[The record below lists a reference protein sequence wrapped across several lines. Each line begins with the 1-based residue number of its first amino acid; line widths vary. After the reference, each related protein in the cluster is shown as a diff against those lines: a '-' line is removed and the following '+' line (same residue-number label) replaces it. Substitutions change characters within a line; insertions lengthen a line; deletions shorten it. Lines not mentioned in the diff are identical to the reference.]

1 MKRPVISERMFLYWT
16 DREHPNTC
24 RMTVRMQDA
33 IEVTMMQEALRQT
46 QTRYPYYSV
55 RLGVTTDAN
64 GHEHYEYDD
73 NPAPWVLNIGQEPV
87 ELFGAASHYHQ
98 LAFACWDDCVAIDFF
113 HGLTDGT
120 GAYNVLRTLMYEY
133 CRRRYDGSLSS
144 EGIRKV
150 GETIDESEWID
161 PASLPKPELHA
172 LPVPPLP
179 KALNLIT
186 DAVCPLRERYEVI
199 NIRVAEQQ
207 LMDYVRRNDT
217 SPATLMSLLMAR
229 AINQLHPDSGEAV
242 PVVTMG
248 ANQRPA
254 VHAPQACQSITSA
267 VFLPL
272 TDNIR
277 HADFET
283 QQTAF
288 RGITLLAH
296 QRYSGHAL
304 SAWLSV

>member
-55 RLGVTTDAN
+55 RLDLTTDEN

-87 ELFGAASHYHQ
+87 ELFGEASHYHQ

-133 CRRRYDGSLSS
+133 CRHRYDAQLSS

-150 GETIDESEWID
+150 GETIDESE
-161 PASLPKPELHA
+161 
-172 LPVPPLP
+172 
-179 KALNLIT
+179 
-186 DAVCPLRERYEVI
+186 
-199 NIRVAEQQ
+199 
-207 LMDYVRRNDT
+207 
-217 SPATLMSLLMAR
+217 
-229 AINQLHPDSGEAV
+229 
-242 PVVTMG
+242 
-248 ANQRPA
+248 
-254 VHAPQACQSITSA
+254 
-267 VFLPL
+267 
-272 TDNIR
+272 
-277 HADFET
+277 
-283 QQTAF
+283 
-288 RGITLLAH
+288 
-296 QRYSGHAL
+296 
-304 SAWLSV
+304 

>member
-113 HGLTDGT
+113 HGL
-120 GAYNVLRTLMYEY
+120 LRS
-133 CRRRYDGSLSS
+133 RRYAAKIHKFFQLTIKFVEFLDFSGFNIS
-144 EGIRKV
+144 ER
-150 GETIDESEWID
+150 
-161 PASLPKPELHA
+161 L
-172 LPVPPLP
+172 
-179 KALNLIT
+179 
-186 DAVCPLRERYEVI
+186 
-199 NIRVAEQQ
+199 
-207 LMDYVRRNDT
+207 
-217 SPATLMSLLMAR
+217 
-229 AINQLHPDSGEAV
+229 
-242 PVVTMG
+242 
-248 ANQRPA
+248 
-254 VHAPQACQSITSA
+254 
-267 VFLPL
+267 
-272 TDNIR
+272 
-277 HADFET
+277 
-283 QQTAF
+283 
-288 RGITLLAH
+288 TLLKP
-296 QRYSGHAL
+296 L
-304 SAWLSV
+304 